1 MAKRARPDIRPRIV
15 SDPVLAAYLGKSPSW
30 LAEKRHSL
38 EAQGFPKRIPVV
50 GGNDLEKVD
59 EWIDRL
65 HTMNSSNGAS
75 TVEMDELWKRATG
88 QCLNTNRVTS

>member
-15 SDPVLAAYLGKSPSW
+15 SDPVLAAYLGKSVSW
-30 LAEKRHSL
+30 LAEKRHDL

-59 EWIDRL
+59 EWLDRL
-65 HTMNSSNGAS
+65 HTMNGNEASSIE
-75 TVEMDELWKRATG
+75 VDELWKKATG
-88 QCLNTNRVTS
+88 QCLKTNRATS